1 MFVSKEDDDLWRAHG
16 TREGWTLPF
25 VAAWPLRLPVIR
37 TVRAAWHS
45 HKVGRHAHAWGAVG
59 IGMGNVQP
67 YDGWVL
73 YAIATGKA

>member
-1 MFVSKEDDDLWRAHG
+1 MFGSAEDDEVWRKHG
-16 TREGWTLPF
+16 EREGWTLPF
-25 VAAWPLRLPVIR
+25 VAPWPLRLPVIR
-37 TVRAAWHS
+37 TVRAAWFS
-45 HKVGRHAHAWGAVG
+45 YKVDRWARGWGAIG